1 MDSLRREKDPPV
13 LEHGPCR
20 HPLASL
26 MASAMVLDDV
36 VQVDCAAACGH
47 RLYSDR
53 GPLEC
58 PCHWPPGKAAQ
69 AAREFLRDP
78 VHAGVSKERTF
89 ESSFVITVRQRRGK
103 PKADAPQPRKSSSP
117 LPTAHSGHRQTGAG
131 QHSKPNQNSRSPAPR
146 KPPRTRQ
153 AKKSTTGTSTI
164 RPRPPKKRRQNAKE
178 LGICCPCSQPAI
190 PGHTRCPT
198 RAAKHRQHNDN
209 ATAKRRTTRAAAQQN
224 KPSSSLPPS
233 SDHD

>member
-117 LPTAHSGHRQTGAG
+117 LPTAHCPQRTSPNGSRPALQTQPKFQIASA
-131 QHSKPNQNSRSPAPR
+131 QKTAENTTSKEINDRNVNNPPAP
-146 KPPRTRQ
+146 
-153 AKKSTTGTSTI
+153 AKTTTTKCQ
-164 RPRPPKKRRQNAKE
+164 RAWHMLPV
-178 LGICCPCSQPAI
+178 LPARNTG
-190 PGHTRCPT
+190 PH
-198 RAAKHRQHNDN
+198 
-209 ATAKRRTTRAAAQQN
+209 
-224 KPSSSLPPS
+224 
-233 SDHD
+233 